1 MYMSNCFTMKKLIS
15 LLVLLCAVLSSWGN
29 GAAAQPSGDNSAVE
43 NGQKPVITA
52 INITNIDRHDEAY
65 AFDVYYEVFC
75 TGADKLIVS
84 VEEEYGA
91 RMPMWVFYEPFR
103 VSGVA
108 PNIASLHGAWIDFIA
123 ENEYG
128 ETVKTVEFAPGGILV
143 PTDPI
148 ISSVQQLH
156 DTDAEICRMEV
167 FGINGTHVATLQEP
181 AQLSELR
188 AGVYIIKYYDRGNRC
203 VKISKTLIR

>member
-1 MYMSNCFTMKKLIS
+1 MKNLIS
-15 LLVLLCAVLSSWGN
+15 LLMAISTVLPVLGN
-29 GAAAQPSGDNSAVE
+29 GTGGQTDDANSAAD
-43 NGQKPVITA
+43 NGQEPVITA
-52 INITNIDRHDEAY
+52 INITNIDRHDDAY

-75 TGADKLIVS
+75 TDADRLIVS
-84 VEEEYGA
+84 VDEEYGA
-91 RMPMWVFYEPFR
+91 RIKEWVFDETDM
-103 VSGVA
+103 VNGVA
-108 PNIASLHGAWIDFIA
+108 PNISSLHGTWIDFTA

-128 ETVKTVEFAPGGILV
+128 KTVKTVEFAPGGIFV

-167 FGINGTHVATLQEP
+167 FGINGTHVATLQDV
-181 AQLSELR
+181 AQLSGLPG
-188 AGVYIIKYYDRGNRC
+188 GVYIIKYYDRGNRC

>member
-1 MYMSNCFTMKKLIS
+1 MKKMIS
-15 LLVLLCAVLSSWGN
+15 LLTLLCAVLTSWGN
-29 GAAAQPSGDNSAVE
+29 EIGVRPTGDNSAAE

-52 INITNIDRHDEAY
+52 INITNIDRHDDAY
-65 AFDVYYEVFC
+65 FDVYYEVFC

-84 VEEEYGA
+84 VDEEYGA
-91 RMPMWVFYEPFR
+91 RIKEWVFDEPDM

-108 PNIASLHGAWIDFIA
+108 PNISSLHGVWIDFTA

-128 ETVKTVEFAPGGILV
+128 KTVKTAEFAPGGILV
-143 PTDPI
+143 STDPI
-148 ISSVQQLH
+148 ISGVLQLH

-181 AQLSELR
+181 AQLSELP

>member
-1 MYMSNCFTMKKLIS
+1 M
-15 LLVLLCAVLSSWGN
+15 
-29 GAAAQPSGDNSAVE
+29 D
-43 NGQKPVITA
+43 
-52 INITNIDRHDEAY
+52 
-65 AFDVYYEVFC
+65 
-75 TGADKLIVS
+75 
-84 VEEEYGA
+84 EEYGA
-91 RMPMWVFYEPFR
+91 RIKEWVFDEPDM

-108 PNIASLHGAWIDFIA
+108 PNISSLHGVWIDFTA

-128 ETVKTVEFAPGGILV
+128 KTVKTAEFAPGGILV

-148 ISSVQQLH
+148 ISGVLQLH

-181 AQLSELR
+181 AQLSELP

>member
-1 MYMSNCFTMKKLIS
+1 MKNLIS
-15 LLVLLCAVLSSWGN
+15 LLMAISTVLPVLGN
-29 GAAAQPSGDNSAVE
+29 GTGGQTDDANSAAD
-43 NGQKPVITA
+43 NGQEPVITA
-52 INITNIDRHDEAY
+52 INITNIDRHDDAY
-65 AFDVYYEVFC
+65 FDVYYEVFC
-75 TGADKLIVS
+75 TDADRLIVS
-84 VEEEYGA
+84 VDEEYGA
-91 RMPMWVFYEPFR
+91 RIKEWVFDEPDM
-103 VSGVA
+103 VCGVA
-108 PNIASLHGAWIDFIA
+108 PNISSLHGAWIDFTA

-128 ETVKTVEFAPGGILV
+128 KTVKTAEFAPGGILV

-148 ISSVQQLH
+148 ISGVLQLH

-181 AQLSELR
+181 AQLSELP

>member
-1 MYMSNCFTMKKLIS
+1 MKNLIS
-15 LLVLLCAVLSSWGN
+15 LLMAISTVLPVLGN
-29 GAAAQPSGDNSAVE
+29 GTGGQTDDANSAAD
-43 NGQKPVITA
+43 NGQEPVITA

-75 TGADKLIVS
+75 TDADRLIVS
-84 VEEEYGA
+84 VDEEYGA
-91 RMPMWVFYEPFR
+91 RIKEWVFDEPDM

-108 PNIASLHGAWIDFIA
+108 PNISSLHGVWIDFTA

-128 ETVKTVEFAPGGILV
+128 KTVKTAEFAPGGILV

-148 ISSVQQLH
+148 ISGGLQLH

-181 AQLSELR
+181 AQLSELP

-203 VKISKTLIR
+203 VKISKALVR

>member
-1 MYMSNCFTMKKLIS
+1 MKNLIS
-15 LLVLLCAVLSSWGN
+15 LLMAISTVLPVLGN
-29 GAAAQPSGDNSAVE
+29 GTGGQTDDANSAAD
-43 NGQKPVITA
+43 NGQEPVITA

-65 AFDVYYEVFC
+65 AFDVYYEVFY
-75 TGADKLIVS
+75 TGADRIIVS

-181 AQLSELR
+181 AQLSELP
-188 AGVYIIKYYDRGNRC
+188 ACVYIIKYYDRGNRC

>member
-1 MYMSNCFTMKKLIS
+1 MIS
-15 LLVLLCAVLSSWGN
+15 LLTLLCAVLTSWGN
-29 GAAAQPSGDNSAVE
+29 EIGVRPTGDSSAAE
-43 NGQKPVITA
+43 NGQEPVITA
-52 INITNIDRHDEAY
+52 INITNIDRHDDAY
-65 AFDVYYEVFC
+65 FDVYYEVFC
-75 TGADKLIVS
+75 TDADRLIVS
-84 VEEEYGA
+84 VDEEYGA
-91 RMPMWVFYEPFR
+91 RIKEWVFDEPDM
-103 VSGVA
+103 VCGVA
-108 PNIASLHGAWIDFIA
+108 PNISSLHGAWIDFTA

-128 ETVKTVEFAPGGILV
+128 KTVKTAEFAPGGILV

-148 ISSVQQLH
+148 ISGVLQLH

-181 AQLSELR
+181 AQLSELP

>member
-1 MYMSNCFTMKKLIS
+1 MKKMIS
-15 LLVLLCAVLSSWGN
+15 LLTLLCAVLTSWGN
-29 GAAAQPSGDNSAVE
+29 EIGVRPTGDSSAAE
-43 NGQKPVITA
+43 NGQEPVITA
-52 INITNIDRHDEAY
+52 INITNIDRHDDAY
-65 AFDVYYEVFC
+65 FDVYYEVFC
-75 TGADKLIVS
+75 TDADRLIVS
-84 VEEEYGA
+84 VDEEYGA
-91 RMPMWVFYEPFR
+91 RIKEWVFDEPDM
-103 VSGVA
+103 VCGVA
-108 PNIASLHGAWIDFIA
+108 PNISSLHGAWIDFTA

-128 ETVKTVEFAPGGILV
+128 KTVKTAEFAPGGILV

-148 ISSVQQLH
+148 ISGVLQLH

>member
-1 MYMSNCFTMKKLIS
+1 MIS
-15 LLVLLCAVLSSWGN
+15 LLTLLCAVLTSWGN
-29 GAAAQPSGDNSAVE
+29 EIGVRPTGDNSAAE
-43 NGQKPVITA
+43 NGQEPVITA
-52 INITNIDRHDEAY
+52 INITNIDRHDDAY
-65 AFDVYYEVFC
+65 FDVYYEVFC
-75 TGADKLIVS
+75 TDADRLIVS
-84 VEEEYGA
+84 VDEEYGA
-91 RMPMWVFYEPFR
+91 RIKEWVFDEPDM

-108 PNIASLHGAWIDFIA
+108 PNISSLHGVWIDFTA

-128 ETVKTVEFAPGGILV
+128 KTVKTAEFAPGGILV

-148 ISSVQQLH
+148 ISGVLQLH

-181 AQLSELR
+181 AQLSELP

-203 VKISKTLIR
+203 VKISKALVR

>member
-1 MYMSNCFTMKKLIS
+1 MKKMIS
-15 LLVLLCAVLSSWGN
+15 LLTLLCAVLTSWGN
-29 GAAAQPSGDNSAVE
+29 EIGVRPTGDSSAAE
-43 NGQKPVITA
+43 NGQEPVITA
-52 INITNIDRHDEAY
+52 INITNIDRHDDAY
-65 AFDVYYEVFC
+65 FDVYYEVFC
-75 TGADKLIVS
+75 TDADRLIVS
-84 VEEEYGA
+84 VDEEYGA
-91 RMPMWVFYEPFR
+91 RIKEWVFDEPDM
-103 VSGVA
+103 VCGVA

>member
-1 MYMSNCFTMKKLIS
+1 MIS
-15 LLVLLCAVLSSWGN
+15 LLTLLCAVLTSWGN
-29 GAAAQPSGDNSAVE
+29 EIGVRPTGDNSAAE

-52 INITNIDRHDEAY
+52 INITNIDRHDDAY
-65 AFDVYYEVFC
+65 FDVYYEVFC

-84 VEEEYGA
+84 VDEEYGA
-91 RMPMWVFYEPFR
+91 RIKEWVFDEPDM

-108 PNIASLHGAWIDFIA
+108 PNISSLHGVWIDFTA

-128 ETVKTVEFAPGGILV
+128 KTVKTAEFAPGGILV
-143 PTDPI
+143 STDPI
-148 ISSVQQLH
+148 ISGVLQLH

-181 AQLSELR
+181 AQLSELP

>member
-1 MYMSNCFTMKKLIS
+1 MKKMIS
-15 LLVLLCAVLSSWGN
+15 LLTLLCAVLTSWGN
-29 GAAAQPSGDNSAVE
+29 EIGVRPTGDSSAAE
-43 NGQKPVITA
+43 NGQEPVITA
-52 INITNIDRHDEAY
+52 INITNIDRHDDAY
-65 AFDVYYEVFC
+65 FDVYYEVFC
-75 TGADKLIVS
+75 TDADRLIVS

-91 RMPMWVFYEPFR
+91 RIKEWVFDEPDM
-103 VSGVA
+103 VCGVA
-108 PNIASLHGAWIDFIA
+108 PNISSLHGAWIDFTA

-128 ETVKTVEFAPGGILV
+128 KTVKTAEFAPGGILV

-148 ISSVQQLH
+148 ISGVLQLH
-156 DTDAEICRMEV
+156 DNDAEICRMEV

>member
-1 MYMSNCFTMKKLIS
+1 MKNLIS
-15 LLVLLCAVLSSWGN
+15 LLMAISTVLPVLGN
-29 GAAAQPSGDNSAVE
+29 GTGGQTDDAHSAAD
-43 NGQKPVITA
+43 NGQEPVITA
-52 INITNIDRHDEAY
+52 INITNIDRHDDAY
-65 AFDVYYEVFC
+65 FDVYYEVFC
-75 TGADKLIVS
+75 TDADRLIVS
-84 VEEEYGA
+84 VDEEYGA
-91 RMPMWVFYEPFR
+91 RIKEWVFDEPDM

-108 PNIASLHGAWIDFIA
+108 PNISSLHGAWIDFTA

-128 ETVKTVEFAPGGILV
+128 KTVITAEFTPGGILV

-148 ISSVQQLH
+148 ISGVLQLH

-181 AQLSELR
+181 AQLSELP

-203 VKISKTLIR
+203 VKISKALVR

>member
-1 MYMSNCFTMKKLIS
+1 MKKLIP
-15 LLVLLCAVLSSWGN
+15 LVVLLCAVSSYWGN
-29 GAAAQPSGDNSAVE
+29 AAAVQPADDNSAAE

-52 INITNIDRHDEAY
+52 INITNIDRHDDAY

-75 TGADKLIVS
+75 TDADRLIVS
-84 VEEEYGA
+84 VDEEYGA
-91 RMPMWVFYEPFR
+91 RIKEWVFDEPDM

-108 PNIASLHGAWIDFIA
+108 PNISSLHGAWIDFTA

-128 ETVKTVEFAPGGILV
+128 KTVKTAEFAPGGILV

-148 ISSVQQLH
+148 ISGVLQLH

-181 AQLSELR
+181 AQLSELP

-203 VKISKTLIR
+203 VKISKALVR

>member
-1 MYMSNCFTMKKLIS
+1 MKNLIS
-15 LLVLLCAVLSSWGN
+15 LLMAISTVLPVLGN
-29 GAAAQPSGDNSAVE
+29 GTGGQTDDANSAAE

-75 TGADKLIVS
+75 TDADRLIVS
-84 VEEEYGA
+84 VDEEYGA
-91 RMPMWVFYEPFR
+91 RIKEWVFDEPDM
-103 VSGVA
+103 VCGVA
-108 PNIASLHGAWIDFIA
+108 PNISSLHGAWIDFTA

-128 ETVKTVEFAPGGILV
+128 KTVKTAEFAPGGILV

-148 ISSVQQLH
+148 ISGVLQLH

-181 AQLSELR
+181 AQLSELP